1 MKKKALLFVFASV
14 IATVIASPVGATE
27 LSISDVTKASMNTTQ
42 YTDQYGDN
50 VLQQVYYNK
59 QGSIVEVS
67 VEKGQL
73 AYSTDSTLA
82 SKTYFARS
90 RSTVTSRLEPSFGIY
105 MRIYANGFS
114 DSYTN
119 TSRSSKKS
127 IDKISVN
134 TTLIM
139 NGSVENQAS
148 DARSSSSFAN
158 ATAKQQRYMVATA
171 PQYSRSSHVYENR
184 GASKVNHNT
193 SAKR

>member
-27 LSISDVTKASMNTTQ
+27 LTISDVTKASANTTQ

-50 VLQQVYYNK
+50 VTQQVFYNG

-67 VEKGQL
+67 VEKGQFVYPTL
-73 AYSTDSTLA
+73 STLA
-82 SKTYFARS
+82 SSGYFARS
-90 RSTVTSRLEPSFGIY
+90 RSTVTSRLEPSFGPY

-119 TSRSSKKS
+119 SSKSTKKS

-139 NGSVENQAS
+139 NGSVEHQSS
-148 DARSSSSFAN
+148 DARNSSSFAN
-158 ATAKQQRYMVATA
+158 ATAKQQRYMIATA

-184 GASKVNHNT
+184 GTNKVTSNT